1 LLAEQIVALNCG
13 AIKLHSLALES
24 LFHTNGNGFRQVVS
38 VNGEVF
44 VYAHTDQRL
53 KQIMRGTINPID
65 GRVLQGICR
74 LIYPGHKILR
84 QNGSNFIF
92 NLAEHCLG
100 SSERLFLLGST
111 ETANAQG
118 VQRLRSRFPGLQV
131 SGFSPSLQDYPFAK
145 DWNDG
150 ILKRIQEFR
159 PHHVVVCFGAKKQDY
174 WIDDHSSRLGGFGVR
189 CAYGLGAAIDF
200 LSGVRP
206 RAPKWIE
213 FIGAEWLFRLACEP
227 RARFRRTLIMF
238 KMPFYAAKTVREI
251 EPRDGLSLDPAR

>member
-1 LLAEQIVALNCG
+1 
-13 AIKLHSLALES
+13 
-24 LFHTNGNGFRQVVS
+24 VVS

-53 KQIMRGTINPID
+53 NQIMRGTINPID

-74 LIYPGHKILR
+74 LIYPGQGILR

-92 NLAEHCLG
+92 DLAEHCRKH
-100 SSERLFLLGST
+100 SERLFLLGST
-111 ETANAQG
+111 ERANALG
-118 VQRLRSRFPGLQV
+118 VQRLRRQFPGLDV

-145 DWNDG
+145 VWSDG
-150 ILKRIQEFR
+150 ILKRIEEFR
-159 PHHVVVCFGAKKQDY
+159 PRHVVVCFGAKKQDY
-174 WIDDHSSRLGGFGVR
+174 WIDDNSSVLSEFGVR

-200 LSGVRP
+200 LAGVKP
-206 RAPKWIE
+206 RAPKWLE

-238 KMPFYAAKTVREI
+238 KMPLYAAKTAREI
-251 EPRDGLSLDPAR
+251 SPLVSTSAK